1 MRRFLL
7 ISLLLALLAAGGW
20 FAYQRYWLPRQAAAQ
35 APTYETVRVERGPIA
50 STVNATGSIEPE
62 AEVSLTFRT
71 VGPVAAVH
79 AVAGQTV
86 EEGQLLAELDTTD
99 LTLALAQARVTQ
111 EINEAQLAKLEAPPD
126 PDDIAAAQAAVEV
139 AQVGVAGA
147 EAALASAQA
156 AYRTL
161 LAGPSDTQ
169 RQVDE
174 AQVRQAEATVKQAQ
188 QAYNEVRN
196 LPNVG
201 ALPQAA
207 ELERATIALESARAQ
222 ALLTDEPPTEADIAN
237 ALNQIAQA
245 EVSLRRAQSDVIT
258 AQNNLQTL
266 LEGPNVE
273 DVRIARAQVRQ
284 AQLSVLQSEN
294 SLADVR
300 ILAPFAG
307 VISQVNV
314 RAGEQAA
321 AAGPAFVLTDLDR
334 FHMTVLVDEID
345 VRQIAL
351 GQPVRIR
358 VDALPDTELTGQV
371 TEIAPAAADVGG
383 VIAYE
388 VTIVPDDIDAPL
400 RSGMSATA
408 TITTANVENVLLV
421 PNRFIQVDRE
431 NDRAYVYKLVGGA
444 PVLQEVELGLRNDRS
459 SQVLA
464 GLTDDD
470 ELALVT
476 RTAEEQLRGALFGG
490 E

>member
-7 ISLLLALLAAGGW
+7 VFLLLVLVALGGW
-20 FAYQRYWLPRQAAAQ
+20 FAYQRYWLPRQTAVQ
-35 APTYETVRVERGPIA
+35 TPTYETVRVERGAIA
-50 STVNATGSIEPE
+50 STVNASGSIEPE
-62 AEVSLTFRT
+62 AEVSLAFRS
-71 VGPVAAVH
+71 VGPVAAVY
-79 AVAGQTV
+79 VTAGQAA
-86 EEGQLLAELDTTD
+86 EEGQLLAELGTTD
-99 LTLALAQARVTQ
+99 LTLALAQTRVTQ
-111 EINEAQLAKLEAPPD
+111 EINEAQLAKLETPPD

-139 AQVGVAGA
+139 AQVSVAGA
-147 EAALASAQA
+147 DAALASAQA

-161 LAGPSDTQ
+161 LAGPSEVQ

-207 ELERATIALESARAQ
+207 ELERATIALEAARAQ
-222 ALLTDEPPTEADIAN
+222 ALLTGEPPTEAEIAS

-273 DVRIARAQVRQ
+273 DVRIAQAQLRQ

-294 SLADVR
+294 NLANARLV
-300 ILAPFAG
+300 APFSG

-314 RAGEQAA
+314 RAGEQAP
-321 AAGPAFVLTDLDR
+321 AGPAFVLTDLDR
-334 FHMTVLVDEID
+334 FHMAVLVDEID

-358 VDALPDTELTGQV
+358 VDALPDTELVGQV
-371 TEIAPAAADVGG
+371 AGIAPTAADVGG

-388 VTIVPDDIDAPL
+388 VTIVPDEADAPL

-408 TITTANVENVLLV
+408 IITTANVEDVLLV

-431 NDRAYVYKLVGGA
+431 NDRAYVYKMVAGA

-464 GLTDDD
+464 GLTDGD